1 MDILSNLNPQQ
12 QQAVTA
18 GDGRVLVLA
27 GPGSGKT
34 RVLTRR
40 VAYLIDHM
48 NMPPYAI
55 LAMTFTNK
63 AAKEMKARVETM
75 LGPQARGVWVGTFHA
90 ICARILRQQ
99 VNSIPF
105 TANFVIFD
113 ADDQLR
119 LMKQVMKDL
128 GMDDK
133 TNRPGSLL
141 NYISNAKNNLILAD
155 EFTPTNYR
163 EQIVKPVYE
172 RYQSMLQANN
182 ALDFDDLLLWTVR
195 LLADNSEVR
204 EHYSH
209 NFQHVLVDE
218 FQDTNQVQYEILR
231 LLSYVNGNLFA
242 VGDED
247 QSIYRW
253 RGADYRNVMRFEED
267 YPDCQKI
274 LLEQNYR
281 STQLVL
287 DAAQGVINKNTNRT
301 PKHLF
306 TDNDRGARIILH
318 EADDDQGEAQ
328 FVVDSIRRQM
338 DSGAKGND
346 FAIMYRTNA
355 QSRRFEEAFLHAG
368 MSYTIV
374 GAQRFYGRREVKDII
389 AYLYLI
395 HNPADEI
402 NLARVINVPTRKIG
416 GTTQNNLATAARQA
430 GLRQQA
436 VLLDLARNKEKS
448 PYWDQ
453 MGRGAPALASF
464 GRLLAKW
471 QEKALTE
478 ELPALFDAILEDTE
492 YHMYLDD
499 GTEEGE
505 SRWENVQELR
515 KQAYEYR
522 EGGLSGFLE
531 NLALVSDQD
540 TLQDTGDSPT
550 MLTLH
555 ASKGL
560 EFNQVF
566 ITGLDEGL
574 LPHSR
579 SFDDPEEMAE
589 ERRLLYV
596 GITRARKQV
605 YLVRAEQRFTYGQP
619 SYSQPSRFLANI
631 DEDLIQQDG
640 KKKQGQLFSTTYSS
654 WGNSESKPQRWTSS
668 SWQQNSRFT
677 ENDEPRKAPPMRAEP
692 VKQKKESESKWN
704 LKPRISGNTAPKPT
718 PKRAPTAAPRAVE
731 SQFKAGM
738 KVSHAKF
745 GPGEVRESSVDA
757 SGEEVVK
764 VYFTEQDREIKIL
777 TSFAKLDII
786 E

>member
-1 MDILSNLNPQQ
+1 
-12 QQAVTA
+12 
-18 GDGRVLVLA
+18 
-27 GPGSGKT
+27 
-34 RVLTRR
+34 
-40 VAYLIDHM
+40 
-48 NMPPYAI
+48 
-55 LAMTFTNK
+55 
-63 AAKEMKARVETM
+63 
-75 LGPQARGVWVGTFHA
+75 
-90 ICARILRQQ
+90 
-99 VNSIPF
+99 
-105 TANFVIFD
+105 
-113 ADDQLR
+113 
-119 LMKQVMKDL
+119 
-128 GMDDK
+128 
-133 TNRPGSLL
+133 
-141 NYISNAKNNLILAD
+141 
-155 EFTPTNYR
+155 
-163 EQIVKPVYE
+163 
-172 RYQSMLQANN
+172 
-182 ALDFDDLLLWTVR
+182 
-195 LLADNSEVR
+195 
-204 EHYSH
+204 
-209 NFQHVLVDE
+209 VDE
-218 FQDTNQVQYEILR
+218 FQDTNMVQYEILK
-231 LLSYVNGNLFA
+231 LLSYANRNLFA

-267 YPDCQKI
+267 FPNCQKI

-287 DAAQGVINKNTNRT
+287 DAAQGVINQNSNRT

-306 TDNDRGARIILH
+306 TQNARGAQVILH

-328 FVVDSIRRQM
+328 YVVDSIRRQM
-338 DSGAKGND
+338 RNGAKGSD

-395 HNPADEI
+395 HNPADEL
-402 NLARVINVPTRKIG
+402 NLSRVINVPPRKIG
-416 GTTQNNLATAARQA
+416 GKSQENLAIAARDA

-436 VLLDLARNKEKS
+436 VLLDLAQHKDKS
-448 PYWDQ
+448 PYWAR
-453 MGRGAPALASF
+453 MGRGAPALTNF
-464 GRLLAKW
+464 GRLLNKW
-471 QEKALTE
+471 QTKAATE
-478 ELPALFDAILEDTE
+478 ELPALFDTILEDIG
-492 YHMYLDD
+492 YHMHLDD

-522 EGGLSGFLE
+522 ERGLSEFLE

-540 TLQDTGDSPT
+540 TMQDNGDSPT

-560 EFNQVF
+560 EFSQVF

-596 GITRARKQV
+596 GMTRARKQL

-619 SYSQPSRFLANI
+619 SYSQPSRFLAYI

-640 KKKQGQLFSTTYSS
+640 TKKSGLRFSSSFTSASS
-654 WGNSESKPQRWTSS
+654 WEKPASKSKRWTSNTT
-668 SWQQNSRFT
+668 SWRRKSKSAN
-677 ENDEPRKAPPMRAEP
+677 EDAPRKAPPMRSEP
-692 VKQKKESESKWN
+692 IRKKKETDGAWN
-704 LKPRISGNTAPKPT
+704 LKRRTLNKPAAKQT
-718 PKRAPTAAPRAVE
+718 SKRAPTAAPRAVDT
-731 SQFKAGM
+731 QYKAGM

-745 GPGEVRESSVDA
+745 GPGEVRESGFDET
-757 SGEEVVK
+757 GEEVVK
-764 VYFTEQDREIKIL
+764 VYFSKQDREIKIL